1 MENDAYITDTMKRFK
16 LVDMRERY
24 PELIREAEQKQI
36 GYKEFLINLLKAEA
50 EGKSRRK
57 RERLLD
63 HAGFEYIKTLD
74 QIDYSFN
81 ASLDPDK
88 IRELGSLR
96 FLDAGE
102 NVLIVGPPGVGK
114 TMIATGVGIQAC
126 NAGRKVLFSN
136 ANDLMDHLTESM
148 QNRTLKETFAELQK
162 IPLLIIDELS
172 YLKMDKEKE
181 SLFFQV
187 VRQRYEKSS
196 LIITTNLPPGRWDEI
211 FTGKIAA
218 AAILD
223 RLVHHCHVISITGD
237 SYRVKG
243 EKR

>member
-1 MENDAYITDTMKRFK
+1 MENDDYITDTMKRFK

-36 GYKEFLINLLKAEA
+36 GYKEFLINLLKAED

-114 TMIATGVGIQAC
+114 TMIATGIGIQAC

-148 QNRTLKETFAELQK
+148 QNRTLKGNLRRTAE
-162 IPLLIIDELS
+162 DTTADYRRTVLS
-172 YLKMDKEKE
+172 ENG
-181 SLFFQV
+181 
-187 VRQRYEKSS
+187 QR
-196 LIITTNLPPGRWDEI
+196 
-211 FTGKIAA
+211 
-218 AAILD
+218 
-223 RLVHHCHVISITGD
+223 
-237 SYRVKG
+237 
-243 EKR
+243 EKRAFSFRLSARDMKELPHYHHQPCRTAGGTKSLPVR